1 MKVLG
6 LVKQNNAWRYA
17 IVDEGRKLLI
27 KGALQGSDF
36 DKSLQDL
43 INNLHKQKIDFATVT
58 LLAIPAYIIDSD
70 MPTPSKDE
78 LGKIKKVFKGIA
90 DNIQEINPKLAELYS
105 IWIEESGH
113 RQIKNL
119 QSQETEQD
127 EEVLFPIIIWY
138 DDLHKSQI
146 ILANNFNNYSVL
158 SEHKSA
164 SIYELI
170 SRFEKILKKE
180 DFFKLASMG
189 NEAFQYFTR
198 VDQNTEQ
205 EFDLYYLEAELL
217 KSIEKYE
224 STAYLDISNDLK
236 EELYQD
242 FCYDVCASLQEAL
255 IDSIIS
261 KMVNFAYELGVTTL
275 AVTGD
280 FAQNPRF
287 IKVFSKHA
295 EELEFQLKFANHLI
309 LEDLATWIAGLAF
322 QAEKFKIN
330 CK

>member
-78 LGKIKKVFKGIA
+78 LGKIK
-90 DNIQEINPKLAELYS
+90 
-105 IWIEESGH
+105 
-113 RQIKNL
+113 NL

-189 NEAFQYFTR
+189 NEAFRYFTR

-295 EELEFQLKFANHLI
+295 VELEYQLKFANHLI